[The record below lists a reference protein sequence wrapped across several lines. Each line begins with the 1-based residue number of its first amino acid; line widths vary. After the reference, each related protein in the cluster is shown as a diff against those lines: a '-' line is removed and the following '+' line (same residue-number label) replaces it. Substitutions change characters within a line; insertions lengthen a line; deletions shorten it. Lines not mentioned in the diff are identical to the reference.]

1 MNEVTEDTDENQKFF
16 IDEDIVY
23 HQDQTLTNTKGK
35 VLLRQ
40 LSVKSYHENFKCFF
54 VGKVNLIPR

>member
-23 HQDQTLTNTKGK
+23 RQDQTLTNTKGK

-40 LSVKSYHENFKCFF
+40 LSVKSYHVNF
-54 VGKVNLIPR
+54 